1 MNGCDKIVVCAFQ
14 NMHDDRVCSSEYI
27 HTYYRTMRFMRMYN
41 RAPIS
46 ASSRCLGSPT
56 SFISS
61 PPNDMYTAL
70 HSKQA

>member
-1 MNGCDKIVVCAFQ
+1 MPQVNDVTKSWYVHFRTCTTTVCV
-14 NMHDDRVCSSEYI
+14 RVN
-27 HTYYRTMRFMRMYN
+27 TYYRTMRFMRMYN